1 MMHIGFLTPEF
12 PHEKTT
18 HAAGIGTSIK
28 NLVTALAHKGVQIS
42 VFVYGQESDS
52 IFEENGV
59 KIHLIKKR
67 RYSFGT
73 WFFYRKYIQ
82 NYLNQFI
89 VSDHINVIEAPDWTG
104 ITAFMKLKAPLV
116 IRFHG
121 SDAYFCKLENRP
133 QKRKNFWFEKLGIQ
147 NATAFIAPTSF
158 AGKETAAIFNIQ
170 KKEIR
175 TIHYGLNLPQFQN
188 NTPEIF
194 ERNLILY
201 VGTIIRK
208 KGVLEL
214 PEILKNIVEQVPE
227 AKLVLIGGDS
237 FDIKTQNSSTWELL
251 KVSLDDSIKDK
262 VTYLGKVPYQEI
274 QEYIKKAHVCV
285 FPTFAETLGMV
296 TIESMAMQKPVVNS
310 NIGWANELIVNGES
324 GYLVHPENHQEY
336 ANKIIN
342 LLGDEDL
349 CKSIGTL
356 ARKRVETVFDIE
368 DKVNENI
375 TFYSE
380 IIKK

>member
-28 NLVTALAHKGVQIS
+28 NLVTALAGKGVQIS
-42 VFVYGQESDS
+42 VFVYGQDEDA
-52 IFEENGV
+52 IFEENGI

-67 RYSFGT
+67 RYGFFT
-73 WFFYRKYIQ
+73 WFFYRKFIQ

-89 VSDHINVIEAPDWTG
+89 LSDKISIIEAPDWTG
-104 ITAFMKLKAPLV
+104 ITAFMNLKAPLI

-121 SDAYFCKLENRP
+121 SDAYFCKLESRK
-133 QKRKNFWFEKLGIQ
+133 QKAKNFWFEKLGIQ

-158 AGKETAAIFNIQ
+158 AGKVTKEIFNIQ
-170 KKEIR
+170 DKEIR

-188 NTPEIF
+188 DTPETF

-208 KGVLEL
+208 KGVLEF
-214 PEILKNIVEQVPE
+214 PEIFKQVVKEVPN
-227 AKLVLIGGDS
+227 AKLLLIGGDS
-237 FDIKTQNSSTWELL
+237 FDIQTQNSSTWQLL
-251 KVSLDDSIKDK
+251 KESLDDEISGN

-296 TIESMAMQKPVVNS
+296 TIESMAMKKPVVNS
-310 NIGWANELIVNGES
+310 NIGWANELIVHNES
-324 GYLVHPENHQEY
+324 GFLVYPKNHQEY
-336 ANKIIN
+336 AGEIVK
-342 LLGDEDL
+342 LLKDEEL
-349 CKSIGTL
+349 CKLIGIT
-356 ARKRVETVFDIE
+356 ARKRVEDVFDIE
-368 DKVNENI
+368 NKVNENVA
-375 TFYSE
+375 FYSE

>member
-28 NLVTALAHKGVQIS
+28 NLVTALVSKGVQIS
-42 VFVYGQESDS
+42 VFVYGQDCNDV
-52 IFEENGV
+52 FEENGV
-59 KIHLIKKR
+59 KIHLIKR
-67 RYSFGT
+67 RKYSFFT
-73 WFFYRKYIQ
+73 WLFYRKFIQ
-82 NYLNQFI
+82 NYLDQFI
-89 VSDHINVIEAPDWTG
+89 VSDKIDIIEAPDWTG
-104 ITAFMKLKAPLV
+104 ITAFMNFKVPLI

-121 SDAYFCKLENRP
+121 SDAYFCKLENRK
-133 QKRKNFWFEKLGIQ
+133 QKAKNFWFEKLGIEK
-147 NATAFIAPTSF
+147 ATAFIAPTTF
-158 AGKETAAIFNIQ
+158 AGQVTKEIFNI
-170 KKEIR
+170 KGKEIR

-214 PEILKNIVEQVPE
+214 PEIFKNVLKRVPN

-237 FDIKTQNSSTWELL
+237 FDIKTQNDSTWQLL
-251 KVSLDDSIKDK
+251 KKSLDENAKNSVI
-262 VTYLGKVPYQEI
+262 YLGKVPYQEI

-296 TIESMAMQKPVVNS
+296 TIEAMAMQKPVVNS
-310 NIGWANELIVNGES
+310 NIGWANELIIDEES
-324 GYLVHPENHQEY
+324 GFLVHPTNHAKY
-336 ANKIIN
+336 ASKIIT
-342 LLGDEDL
+342 LLNDEDL
-349 CKSIGTL
+349 CKSIGKL
-356 ARKRVETVFDIE
+356 ARKRVEDVFDIE
-368 DKVNENI
+368 DKVNENLV
-375 TFYSE
+375 FYEE

>member
-12 PHEKTT
+12 PHDKTT

-28 NLVTALAHKGVQIS
+28 NLVTALAGKGVRIS
-42 VFVYGQESDS
+42 VFVYGQDNDEV
-52 IFEENGV
+52 FEENGV
-59 KIHLIKKR
+59 KIHLIKKIK
-67 RYSFGT
+67 YPLFT
-73 WFFYRKYIQ
+73 WFLYRKFIQ
-82 NYLNQFI
+82 NYLNKFV
-89 VSDHINVIEAPDWTG
+89 VSDTIDIIEAPDWTG
-104 ITAFMKLKAPLV
+104 ITAFMNLKVPLI

-121 SDAYFCKLENRP
+121 SDAYFCKLENRK
-133 QKRKNFWFEKLGIQ
+133 QKAKNFWFEKLGIEK
-147 NATAFIAPTSF
+147 ATAFIAPTTF
-158 AGKETAAIFNIQ
+158 AGQVTKEIFNIQ
-170 KKEIR
+170 NKEIR

-188 NTPEIF
+188 DTPEAF

-214 PEILKNIVEQVPE
+214 PKIFKYIRKQVPN

-237 FDIKTQNSSTWELL
+237 FDIKTQHNSTWELL
-251 KVSLDDSIKDK
+251 KKSLGEDAKNN

-274 QEYIKKAHVCV
+274 QEYIRKAHICI

-310 NIGWANELIVNGES
+310 NIGWANELIVDRES
-324 GYLVHPENHQEY
+324 GFLVHPTNHQEY
-336 ANKIIN
+336 ASKIVK
-342 LLGDEDL
+342 LLNNESL
-349 CKSIGTL
+349 CKSIGMS
-356 ARKRVETVFDIE
+356 ARKRVEDIFDIE

-375 TFYSE
+375 AFYSE

>member
-52 IFEENGV
+52 VFEENGI

-67 RYSFGT
+67 RYSFVT

-82 NYLNQFI
+82 NYLNRFI
-89 VSDHINVIEAPDWTG
+89 ISDHIDVIEAPDWTG

-121 SDAYFCKLENRP
+121 SDAYFCKLENRA

-147 NATAFIAPTSF
+147 NAFAFIAPTSF
-158 AGKETAAIFNIQ
+158 AGKETATIFNIQ

-214 PEILKNIVEQVPE
+214 PEILKNIVEQIPE

-237 FDIKTQNSSTWELL
+237 FDIKTQNSSTWKLL
-251 KVSLDDSIKDK
+251 EASLDDSIKDK
-262 VTYLGKVPYQEI
+262 ITYLGKVPYQEI

-349 CKSIGTL
+349 CESIGTL
-356 ARKRVETVFDIE
+356 ARKRVEAVFDIE

-375 TFYSE
+375 MFYSE

>member
-52 IFEENGV
+52 VFEENGI

-67 RYSFGT
+67 RYSVLT

-82 NYLNQFI
+82 DYLNRFVI
-89 VSDHINVIEAPDWTG
+89 SDNINAIEAPDWTG
-104 ITAFMKLKAPLV
+104 ITAFMNLKAPLV

-121 SDAYFCKLENRP
+121 SDAYFCKLEKRK
-133 QKRKNFWFEKLGIQ
+133 QKAKNFWFEKLGVR

-158 AGKETAAIFNIQ
+158 AGKETAAIFNIRN
-170 KKEIR
+170 KEIR

-188 NTPEIF
+188 DTPEVF

-214 PEILKNIVEQVPE
+214 PEILKNVVKEVPE
-227 AKLVLIGGDS
+227 AKLLLIGGDS
-237 FDIKTQNSSTWELL
+237 FDIKTQSSSTWELL
-251 KVSLDDSIKDK
+251 KTSLDDSVANK

-296 TIESMAMQKPVVNS
+296 TIESMAMQKPVVNC
-310 NIGWANELIVNGES
+310 NIGWANELIVSGES

-336 ANKIIN
+336 ANKIVN
-342 LLGDEDL
+342 LLNDEDL

-356 ARKRVETVFDIE
+356 ARKRVEDVFDIE

-375 TFYSE
+375 MFYSE